1 MQFIEELQLGFDDVL
16 IRPNKSFVNSR
27 SEIDLNRDYKFFHT
41 NSIVSGLFIMNANMY
56 TTGNK
61 EIVYKMLKH
70 NMFACLHKHHSIKEL
85 EDIFTNMS
93 DNYKERCFYS
103 IGLKDE
109 ETEKFDYL
117 YKSFKLK
124 NIVIDV
130 PNAYIPKFLEKIR
143 EIRTHYPDSRI
154 IAGNVCTSEG
164 CMEIILA
171 GADCVKINI
180 GNGAMCLTRRQTG
193 IGRPT
198 LSTIIECAN
207 ICHQL
212 GALCLS
218 DGGIRYTSD
227 IVKALGSN
235 ADGVMIGSMFAG
247 TDEAAGEVIEK
258 MYRTNEYEFYEDI
271 IDKCI
276 KTTSEEQSSFHRI
289 EYVPN
294 RPIYKVKKFKQHFGM
309 SSTLANNK
317 FAGGMKN
324 YKASEGREALIP
336 YTGSLD
342 EILTEIQGGL
352 RSAMTYIGCT
362 KLKHISKHTT
372 FFRVNEGS
380 QLNRSMEQYD
390 NLSN

>member
-1 MQFIEELQLGFDDVL
+1 MTNIVEEIQLGFDDVL

-27 SEIDLNRDYKFFHT
+27 SEIDLNREYKFFQT
-41 NSIVSGLFIMNANMY
+41 NSVIQGIFIMNANMY

-61 EIVYKMLKH
+61 DTVYEMLKH
-70 NMFACLHKHHSIKEL
+70 NMFACLHKHHTIEEL
-85 EDIFTNMS
+85 QNIFENMS
-93 DNYKERCFYS
+93 DDYKNRCFYS

-109 ETEKFDYL
+109 ETKKFDYL
-117 YKSFKLK
+117 YKNYKLK
-124 NIVIDV
+124 NVVIDV

-143 EIRTHYPDSRI
+143 EIRKEYPDSRI

-207 ICHQL
+207 TCHQL

-227 IVKALGSN
+227 IVKALGAN
-235 ADGVMIGSMFAG
+235 ADGIMIGSMFAG
-247 TDEAAGEVIEK
+247 TDEAAGELVEK
-258 MYRTNEYEFYEDI
+258 MYRTNEYEFYEEECCTLTKPSTREWTEYHP
-271 IDKCI
+271 DK
-276 KTTSEEQSSFHRI
+276 
-289 EYVPN
+289 
-294 RPIYKVKKFKQHFGM
+294 PIYKIKKFKQHFGM

-317 FAGGMKN
+317 FAGGMKD

-336 YTGSLD
+336 YTGPL
-342 EILTEIQGGL
+342 ENILNEIQGGL

-380 QLNRSMEQYD
+380 QINKSMEQYD
-390 NLSN
+390 SISN

>member
-27 SEIDLNRDYKFFHT
+27 SEIDLNREYKFFQT
-41 NSIVSGLFIMNANMY
+41 NTIIKGLFIMNANMY

-61 EIVYKMLKH
+61 EVAYKMLKN
-70 NMFACLHKHHSIKEL
+70 NMFACLHKHHTIEEL
-85 EDIFTNMS
+85 EDIFINMN
-93 DNYKERCFYS
+93 DDYKEKCFYS

-117 YKSFKLK
+117 YKNFNLK

-130 PNAYIPKFLEKIR
+130 PNAYIPKFLEKIK
-143 EIRTHYPDSRI
+143 EIRTRYPDSRI

-227 IVKALGSN
+227 IVKALGAN

-247 TDEAAGEVIEK
+247 TDEAAGEIIEK
-258 MYRTNEYEFYEDI
+258 MYRTNEYEFADLSKFIENENTDHSKQYDP
-271 IDKCI
+271 I
-276 KTTSEEQSSFHRI
+276 K
-289 EYVPN
+289 
-294 RPIYKVKKFKQHFGM
+294 PIYKIKRFKQHFGM

-336 YTGSLD
+336 YTGSL
-342 EILTEIQGGL
+342 EHILNEIQGGL

>member
-1 MQFIEELQLGFDDVL
+1 MTNIIEEVQLGFDDVL

-27 SEIDLNRDYKFFHT
+27 SEIDLSREYKFFQT
-41 NSIVSGLFIMNANMY
+41 NSIIKGLFIMNANMY

-61 EIVYKMLKH
+61 EVVYEMLKH
-70 NMFACLHKHHSIKEL
+70 DMFACLHKHHTIEEL
-85 EDIFTNMS
+85 EDIFINMN

-109 ETEKFDYL
+109 ETKKFDYL
-117 YKSFKLK
+117 YKNFNLK
-124 NIVIDV
+124 NVVIDV
-130 PNAYIPKFLEKIR
+130 PNAYIPKFLEKIK
-143 EIRTHYPDSRI
+143 EIRTNYPDSRI

-227 IVKALGSN
+227 IVKALGAN

-247 TDEAAGEVIEK
+247 CDEAAGEVIYK
-258 MYRTNEYEFYEDI
+258 MYRTNEYTYDNEPEDES
-271 IDKCI
+271 D
-276 KTTSEEQSSFHRI
+276 
-289 EYVPN
+289 YVNPD
-294 RPIYKVKKFKQHFGM
+294 RPIYKMKKFKQHFGM

-317 FAGGMKN
+317 FAGGMKD

-336 YTGSLD
+336 YTGPLK
-342 EILTEIQGGL
+342 EILIEIQGGL

-372 FFRVNEGS
+372 FFKVNEGS
-380 QLNRSMEQYD
+380 QLNRSMERYD